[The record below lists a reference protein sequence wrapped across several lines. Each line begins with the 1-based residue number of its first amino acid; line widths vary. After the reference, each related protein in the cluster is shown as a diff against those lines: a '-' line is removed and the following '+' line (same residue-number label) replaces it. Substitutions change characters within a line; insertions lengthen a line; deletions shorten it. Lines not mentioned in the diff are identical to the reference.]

1 MGVNVVEREGIS
13 FSHPAE
19 FILVGTMNPEEGD
32 LRPQLLDRFG
42 LAVDMAG
49 IHDPK
54 LRVEIVKRRIAY
66 EQDADDFGAE
76 WEPRE
81 RELSGRIQQA
91 RDLLPLVAYTDRD
104 LYAIAALT
112 GDFKVDGHRADIVI
126 LKAARAHAAYEGRMA
141 ISDRD
146 ILLAAELALPHRMK
160 RQPFQEAVLDQSQL
174 EQKLRQ
180 AQEQARSEMTETTG
194 ATEMADPS
202 KKALRGPN
210 R

>member
-1 MGVNVVEREGIS
+1 
-13 FSHPAE
+13 
-19 FILVGTMNPEEGD
+19 
-32 LRPQLLDRFG
+32 
-42 LAVDMAG
+42 VDMAG

-66 EQDADDFGAE
+66 EQDPDGFREE

-81 RELSGRIQQA
+81 HELSGRIQQA

-160 RQPFQEAVLDQSQL
+160 RQPFQEAVLEQGQL

-202 KKALRGPN
+202 KKAPRGPN